1 MALNEIMKL
10 NTESLEMPSSFFSDE
25 DVLAAEFYKD
35 LFMAEK
41 ENNKS
46 FCRKLETVML
56 RSQTADGIGCSPPAV
71 TEVSQFQ
78 IGSQWDEWQQFRAE
92 VDGFDTRKNQY
103 ILIADS
109 VPQQFLPD
117 YSLLKRVS

>member
-1 MALNEIMKL
+1 
-10 NTESLEMPSSFFSDE
+10 MPSFFSDE

-35 LFMAEK
+35 FFMAEK

-56 RSQTADGIGCSPPAV
+56 KSQTADGIGCSPPAV
-71 TEVSQFQ
+71 TEVQFQ

-103 ILIADS
+103 ILIGTFIPGDI
-109 VPQQFLPD
+109 
-117 YSLLKRVS
+117 